1 MIWAFVAGALV
12 GTGALLLGRAAT
24 PSRAPLAAALA
35 ALYRETPPAPPVASG
50 SLLGG
55 IGRLAAPFT
64 GRVRT
69 PRVMADLSIVGQPVQ
84 VYVGRKVLFGLVG
97 LAYIPILA
105 WVLAING
112 VRLPVIVPVWVA
124 LLFGV
129 AGFFLPD
136 GALVRQ
142 ARNRREEL
150 RAAFGSY
157 LDIVVMLIS
166 ADESVDGALDKASR
180 ASGGWVFAEL
190 RGALHECKRSG
201 RPLWRGIDDLGIRY
215 QLNELRDLANAV
227 ALTNRKGATMKESL
241 VAKART
247 VRARTLA
254 AEEAAAE
261 KASAQMTFPLL
272 VMLTAFLLY
281 IGYPAVVKVLEL

>member
-1 MIWAFVAGALV
+1 MIWAFVAGALA
-12 GTGALLLGRAAT
+12 GTGVLVLGRALS
-24 PSRAPLAAALA
+24 PHRPPLAAALA
-35 ALYRETPPAPPVASG
+35 ALYREPPPAPPPMSG

-55 IGRLAAPFT
+55 IGRLAEPFT
-64 GRVRT
+64 ARVRT
-69 PRVMADLSIVGQPVQ
+69 PRVLADLSVMGQPLQ

-97 LAYIPILA
+97 LAYVPIL
-105 WVLAING
+105 VAIASANG
-112 VRLPVIVPVWVA
+112 LSIPFIAPVWVSM
-124 LLFGV
+124 LFAA

-136 GALVRQ
+136 GALIRQ
-142 ARNRREEL
+142 ARERREEF

-190 RGALHECKRSG
+190 RSALYECKRAG
-201 RPLWRGIDDLGIRY
+201 KPLWRGIDGLGLRY

-272 VMLTAFLLY
+272 VMLTAFLVY
-281 IGYPAVVKVLEL
+281 IGYPAVMKVLQL